1 MINNLEGN
9 AFSDQPFFDRDFIKT
24 NKIKSVE
31 GNYSKKKDGDLVR
44 STNDFFK
51 YEFDS
56 LGNLSKTMEVRS
68 DSGKKDT
75 SFNYYIYDD
84 KNLLI
89 THKKTESG
97 GLTSLNYQFD
107 SLSQIIGIEQSRE
120 LLDVKG
126 NVLQSISINKESIRY
141 FQTDKGIKKVTY
153 NNYGLPYMDEFT
165 VRNEDGYKL
174 EEIQKLRMAS
184 AEYKKKFIYNE
195 KGLLAA
201 IQTFYNNSE
210 NPVQEITFK
219 YDHFGNIIEKKHF
232 KEGIFIGEL
241 QIIYDNKTQLLGS
254 TIEKMQGSNMMYI
267 LRFNVIKFY
276 K

>member
-24 NKIKSVE
+24 NNIKSLE
-31 GNYSKKKDGDLVR
+31 GLYSKKKDGDIVR

-56 LGNLSKTMEVRS
+56 LGNLSQTIQVRS
-68 DSGKKDT
+68 NAGKKDT
-75 SFNYYIYDD
+75 SFNYYIYND
-84 KNLLI
+84 NNQLI

-97 GLTSLNYQFD
+97 GLTALHYIFD
-107 SLSQIIGIEQSRE
+107 SLSRITGIEQSRE
-120 LLDVKG
+120 LLDLKG

-141 FQTDKGIKKVTY
+141 FKTDKGIKKVTY

-165 VRNEDGYKL
+165 VWNEDGYKL
-174 EEIQKLRMAS
+174 EAIQKLRMAS

-201 IQTFYNNSE
+201 IQTFYNYSE

-254 TIEKMQGSNMMYI
+254 TIEKMEGSNMMYI
-267 LRFNVIKFY
+267 LRFNTIKFY
-276 K
+276 N